1 MAESRPVRLAAAPS
15 ADAADLLDD
24 DGAMALALEQARLA
38 AEQGE
43 VPVGAVVLDATG
55 HLLATGHNRTILDR
69 DPTAHA
75 EVVALRAAARRL
87 DNYRL
92 TGARLFV
99 TLEPCAMCLGAMF
112 HARLAEIV
120 YGAPDPK
127 TGACGGVVDL
137 SVQPRLNHHARVRGG
152 VGAQACGD
160 LLRDFFRARR
170 AAGRAARAQ
179 AATAPAS
186 ASFVPASSAS
196 ASAAPASS
204 LPASAAPAAPATLT
218 ASAAPASF
226 SEAPEADAPLLR
238 NSLSMPKQKPASA
251 APASPAPHP
260 ASHPA
265 AGGEHTHL
273 VCADP
278 DCGAHGVHEQPSG
291 IYLISPSGAVAD
303 PAALDLAVERLRALG
318 FRVAVD
324 RTALAVHERF
334 AGTDRQR
341 LAAIQ
346 RALKQK
352 HPVVMATR
360 GGYGLSRLLPQI
372 DWRAVADSGKTF
384 IGQSD
389 FTAFN
394 LALLAR
400 TGAVSLAGP
409 TAVFDFGGKK
419 VDDLTQALFQETL
432 SGELEILSFESPGA
446 DPVDARGI
454 LWGGNLA
461 MVASLVGTPY
471 LPDVQGGILFLEDVS
486 EHPFRIER
494 MLTQLWHAGV
504 LEKQHAIVL
513 GQFTDYRLAPHDNG
527 YDLDAVV
534 RWLRKTVRVPVIT
547 GLPYG
552 HVKVKATLP
561 VGAPVGIAT
570 EDGMAHLVL
579 REHGH

>member
-1 MAESRPVRLAAAPS
+1 MAES
-15 ADAADLLDD
+15 LDD
-24 DGAMALALEQARLA
+24 DGAMALALEQARRA
-38 AEQGE
+38 AELGE
-43 VPVGAVVLDATG
+43 VPVGAVVLDAAG
-55 HLLATGHNRTILDR
+55 RLLAAGHNRTILDR

-92 TGARLFV
+92 TGARLYV

-152 VGAQACGD
+152 VGAQVCGD
-160 LLRDFFRARR
+160 LLRGFFRARR
-170 AAGRAARAQ
+170 EAARAARTAG
-179 AATAPAS
+179 APAS
-186 ASFVPASSAS
+186 APGTAAPAPAPDMAPVSSAPAATATLAPCAASVSCAEAPVADAALFRNHPPMPKQKSASSAS
-196 ASAAPASS
+196 AALAS
-204 LPASAAPAAPATLT
+204 
-218 ASAAPASF
+218 
-226 SEAPEADAPLLR
+226 R
-238 NSLSMPKQKPASA
+238 
-251 APASPAPHP
+251 PAP
-260 ASHPA
+260 
-265 AGGEHTHL
+265 GGEHTHL
-273 VCADP
+273 VCDDP
-278 DCGAHGVHEQPSG
+278 ECGVHHVHEQPSG

-341 LAAIQ
+341 LASIQ

-360 GGYGLSRLLPQI
+360 GGYGLSRLLPHI

-389 FTAFN
+389 FTAFS

-409 TAVFDFGGKK
+409 TAIFDFGGKK

-432 SGELEILSFESPGA
+432 SGELEILSFESPDA
-446 DPVDARGI
+446 DPVDARGV

-471 LPDVQGGILFLEDVS
+471 LPDVKGGILFLEDVS

-513 GQFTDYRLAPHDNG
+513 GQFTDYRLAPHDKG
-527 YDLDAVV
+527 YDLDSVV
-534 RWLRKTVRVPVIT
+534 RWLRKTVRVPVVT

-561 VGAPVGIAT
+561 VGARVGIAT

-579 REHGH
+579 REHTH

>member
-1 MAESRPVRLAAAPS
+1 MAEARGGRQAASPRAG
-15 ADAADLLDD
+15 AAGLLDD
-24 DGAMALALEQARLA
+24 DGAMALALEQARQA
-38 AEQGE
+38 ADLGE
-43 VPVGAVVLDATG
+43 VPVGAVVLDADG
-55 HLLATGHNRTILDR
+55 RLLASGHNRTILDR

-92 TGARLFV
+92 TGARLYV

-152 VGAQACGD
+152 VRAQACGD
-160 LLRDFFRARR
+160 LLRGFFRARR
-170 AAGRAARAQ
+170 EAARAARNGPTAALVPPARPVLVSAAAQ
-179 AATAPAS
+179 AAA
-186 ASFVPASSAS
+186 
-196 ASAAPASS
+196 
-204 LPASAAPAAPATLT
+204 
-218 ASAAPASF
+218 
-226 SEAPEADAPLLR
+226 
-238 NSLSMPKQKPASA
+238 SLSQDDSPMPKQKPASA
-251 APASPAPHP
+251 ASSSSH
-260 ASHPA
+260 SHPVA
-265 AGGEHTHL
+265 AGEHTHL

-291 IYLISPSGAVAD
+291 IYLISPSGAVAN
-303 PAALDLAVERLRALG
+303 PEALDLAAQRLRAMG
-318 FRVAVD
+318 FRTAVD

-341 LAAIQ
+341 LACIQ

-352 HPVVMATR
+352 HPIVMATR
-360 GGYGLSRLLPQI
+360 GGYGLSRLLPHI
-372 DWRAVADSGKTF
+372 DWQAVADSGKTF

-389 FTAFN
+389 FTVFN

-432 SGELEILSFESPGA
+432 SGELEILSFESPDA

-471 LPDVQGGILFLEDVS
+471 LPDIRGGILFLEDVS

-494 MLTQLWHAGV
+494 MLTQLWHAGI
-504 LEKQHAIVL
+504 LDKQHAIVL

-527 YDLDAVV
+527 YDMDAVV
-534 RWLRKTVRVPVIT
+534 RWLRKTVRVPVVT

-561 VGAPVGIAT
+561 VGARVGIAT

>member
-1 MAESRPVRLAAAPS
+1 MAETRGGRQAASPRAG
-15 ADAADLLDD
+15 AAGLLDD
-24 DGAMALALEQARLA
+24 DGAMALALEQARQA
-38 AEQGE
+38 ADLGE
-43 VPVGAVVLDATG
+43 VPVGAVVLDADG
-55 HLLATGHNRTILDR
+55 RLLASGHNRTILDR

-92 TGARLFV
+92 TGARLYV

-152 VGAQACGD
+152 VRAQACGD
-160 LLRDFFRARR
+160 LLRGFFRARR
-170 AAGRAARAQ
+170 EAARAARNGPTAAPVPPARPVLVSAAAQ
-179 AATAPAS
+179 AAA
-186 ASFVPASSAS
+186 
-196 ASAAPASS
+196 
-204 LPASAAPAAPATLT
+204 
-218 ASAAPASF
+218 
-226 SEAPEADAPLLR
+226 
-238 NSLSMPKQKPASA
+238 SLSQDDSPMPKQKPASA
-251 APASPAPHP
+251 ASSSSH
-260 ASHPA
+260 SHPVA
-265 AGGEHTHL
+265 AGEHTHL

-291 IYLISPSGAVAD
+291 IYLISPSGAVAN
-303 PAALDLAVERLRALG
+303 PEALDLAAQRLRAMG
-318 FRVAVD
+318 FRTAVD

-341 LAAIQ
+341 LACIQ

-352 HPVVMATR
+352 HPIVMATR
-360 GGYGLSRLLPQI
+360 GGYGLSRLLPHI
-372 DWRAVADSGKTF
+372 DWQAVADSGKTF

-389 FTAFN
+389 FTVFN

-432 SGELEILSFESPGA
+432 SGELEILSFESPDA

-471 LPDVQGGILFLEDVS
+471 LPDIRGGILFLEDVS

-494 MLTQLWHAGV
+494 MLTQLWHAGI
-504 LEKQHAIVL
+504 LDKQHAIVL

-527 YDLDAVV
+527 YDMDAVV
-534 RWLRKTVRVPVIT
+534 RWLRKTVRVPVVT

-561 VGAPVGIAT
+561 VGARVGIAT